1 MNLLLIALFAC
12 GFGLFAY
19 FMVTARTRKQVVAV
33 ALVGVLAVTLVSPP
47 RVQAAT
53 LWDAIQVVLNVI
65 NGAIDTALNA
75 INSVRTAI
83 SNFYQQVTWPV
94 SLIDQAKAQVTEM
107 ITQYRGLMQ
116 SILNINLK
124 SATLPAPAALE
135 VVTRDEQTS
144 DFARLTTAYTK
155 TYGDVPSAA
164 AASPADRNLADMDDA
179 LALDNLKTL
188 KETDSAGVLSLKVA
202 NDIENEASQAAP
214 GSAPYLTA
222 TAVVASIESQAL
234 MQKMLA
240 AELREEAAQLAHQ
253 NALRK
258 RSAALASQVNQQILN
273 LLRRR

>member
-1 MNLLLIALFAC
+1 MSLLIVALFAC

-19 FMVTARTRKQVVAV
+19 FMVTARTRRRVVAV

-47 RVQAAT
+47 RIQAAT
-53 LWDAIQVVLNVI
+53 LWDAIEAVLNVI
-65 NGAIDTALNA
+65 NGVIDQALNA
-75 INSVRTAI
+75 IDSVRTAI
-83 SNFYQQVTWPV
+83 SNFYQQSIWPV
-94 SLIDQAKAQVTEM
+94 SLIDEAKAQVTQM
-107 ITQYRGLMQ
+107 IAQYRSLMA
-116 SILNINLK
+116 SILGIHLN
-124 SATLPAPAALE
+124 SATLPVPSNLQTVMRDQQTGDFGAL
-135 VVTRDEQTS
+135 TS
-144 DFARLTTAYTK
+144 AYAK
-155 TYGDVPSAA
+155 TYGNIPTQTT
-164 AASPADRNLADMDDA
+164 ASPADRNLADMDDA

-188 KETDSAGVLSLKVA
+188 KETDTADNLTLEGA

-258 RSAALASQVNQQILN
+258 RSAALAGQVNLQILN
-273 LLRRR
+273 LLKRR

>member
-1 MNLLLIALFAC
+1 MSLLLTVLFVC

-19 FMVTARTRKQVVAV
+19 FMVTVRTRRQVVAV

-53 LWDAIQVVLNVI
+53 LWDAIETVLNVI
-65 NGAIDTALNA
+65 NGAINTALGDINA
-75 INSVRTAI
+75 VRTAI
-83 SNFYQQVTWPV
+83 SDFYQQAIWPV
-94 SLIDQAKAQVTEM
+94 SLIDEAKAQVTQM
-107 ITQYRGLMQ
+107 IGQYRSLMA
-116 SILNINLK
+116 SILDINLN
-124 SATLPAPAALE
+124 SATLPVPGSLQAVMRDGQTGDFGAL
-135 VVTRDEQTS
+135 TS
-144 DFARLTTAYTK
+144 DYGK
-155 TYGDVPSAA
+155 TYGNIPTQTT
-164 AASPADRNLADMDDA
+164 ASPADRNLTDMDDA

-188 KETDSAGVLSLKVA
+188 KKTDAADALTLKVA
-202 NDIENEASQAAP
+202 NQIENGASQAAP

-258 RSAALASQVNQQILN
+258 RSAALAGQVNQQILK
-273 LLRRR
+273 LLKRR

>member
-1 MNLLLIALFAC
+1 MSLLLIVLFAC

-19 FMVTARTRKQVVAV
+19 FMVTTRTRRQVVAV

-53 LWDAIQVVLNVI
+53 LWDAIQAVLNVI
-65 NGAIDTALNA
+65 NGTINTALQA

-83 SNFYQQVTWPV
+83 SDFYQQVIWPV
-94 SLIDQAKAQVTEM
+94 SLIDEAKAQVSQM
-107 ITQYRGLMQ
+107 IAQYRSLMA
-116 SILNINLK
+116 SILGINLN
-124 SATLPAPAALE
+124 SATLPVPSNLQTVMRDQQTGDFGAL
-135 VVTRDEQTS
+135 TS
-144 DFARLTTAYTK
+144 GYGA
-155 TYGDVPSAA
+155 TYGTIPTQTT
-164 AASPADRNLADMDDA
+164 ASPADRNLTDMDDA

-188 KETDSAGVLSLKVA
+188 KETDAGDELTIKGA
-202 NDIENEASQAAP
+202 NDFENEASQAAP

-258 RSAALASQVNQQILN
+258 RSAAIAGQVNQQILN
-273 LLRRR
+273 LLKRR